1 MKFVEE
7 WFSILLP
14 QFQPLLYSN
23 GGNIIMVQLENEY
36 GSYAKQIRHTDTE
49 YLIQMRNL
57 LRKYLGTEI
66 LVYATDGCSSQDVLN
81 SNTPGVF
88 RLLEFD
94 GLTLTCFFLKDL
106 NFTAYSIFNIN
117 NQLVIFEKFY
127 EVIQVKKK
135 IKKYKS

>member
-14 QFQPLLYSN
+14 QFEPLLYCN

-57 LRKYLGTEI
+57 LQKYLGTEI

-94 GLTLTCFFLKDL
+94 GLTLTCFLKRFKL
-106 NFTAYSIFNIN
+106 YCLFNFNIN
-117 NQLVIFEKFY
+117 NQLVIFEKSY
-127 EVIQVKKK
+127 DLLHQV
-135 IKKYKS
+135 SPTNQEQF

>member
-14 QFQPLLYSN
+14 QFQSLLYSN

-49 YLIQMRNL
+49 YLIEMRNL
-57 LRKYLGTEI
+57 LRKYLGAEI

-94 GLTLTCFFLKDL
+94 GLSLTSFLKRL
-106 NFTAYSIFNIN
+106 KLYCLFNLQHKQPTSNFR
-117 NQLVIFEKFY
+117 
-127 EVIQVKKK
+127 K
-135 IKKYKS
+135 IL

>member
-14 QFQPLLYSN
+14 QFEPLLYSN

-57 LRKYLGTEI
+57 LRKHLGTEI

-94 GLTLTCFFLKDL
+94 ELTLTWFF
-106 NFTAYSIFNIN
+106 
-117 NQLVIFEKFY
+117 
-127 EVIQVKKK
+127 
-135 IKKYKS
+135 

>member
-49 YLIQMRNL
+49 YLIEMRNL

-94 GLTLTCFFLKDL
+94 GLTLTCFLKRFKL
-106 NFTAYSIFNIN
+106 YCLFNLQHKQPTSNFR
-117 NQLVIFEKFY
+117 
-127 EVIQVKKK
+127 K
-135 IKKYKS
+135 IL

>member
-1 MKFVEE
+1 MKYVDE

-14 QFQPLLYSN
+14 QFQQLLYAN

-36 GSYAKQIRHTDTE
+36 GSYAEQKRHTDTE

-94 GLTLTCFFLKDL
+94 GLSLTCFFKDL

-117 NQLVIFEKFY
+117 NQVVIFEKSYDLLHQIVPTNQEQF
-127 EVIQVKKK
+127 
-135 IKKYKS
+135 